1 MQKIK
6 WVTLVLVL
14 VLTWSCTKIPQAS
27 LYTPVSSD
35 ATANA
40 TLEQLLQGR
49 DLYINN
55 CGSCHNLYS
64 PDDFSASSWKSIM
77 PSMAPKT
84 GMNASQVSLV
94 SKYVTRGQ

>member
-1 MQKIK
+1 MKKNKLFTLALI
-6 WVTLVLVL
+6 LVLS
-14 VLTWSCTKIPQAS
+14 WSCTKIPQAS

-40 TLEQLLQGR
+40 TLEQLQQGR

-64 PDDFSASSWKSIM
+64 PDDFSVNSWKSIM
-77 PSMAPKT
+77 PRMASKT
-84 GMNASQVSLV
+84 NMNTSQVSLV